1 MPRSSLAALSV
12 LALIILPGIAFTAG
26 SASAQVR
33 VSDWTERP
41 DRHGPAGIRGDFLP
55 PARALALRLHFT
67 ARSFEGHLAGR
78 DEVPPV
84 VVLQDFEMVPL
95 SHTSVTVALEAQAGL
110 LDWLA
115 LGIRAP
121 FVFNEAEFA
130 TQTLVGSVDAAGLG
144 DVEAH
149 LMVRLHDRWPIR
161 AHVGAGVAFPTG
173 TVTHTGITADLPTI
187 SRILP
192 YPLQSGSGTW
202 ALLPS
207 GTLAVENEYGTLGVH
222 GTGRIY
228 LTKNDRNWQPGGAFE
243 GNIYM
248 QHRFNEWISGSAR
261 VAVARW
267 DDVAGAD
274 VAVQPQAS
282 PMHWTLTQGGT
293 RVEIPVGMNIR
304 FAQGPLHGHRLS
316 AEIHLP
322 VHQNLNGPQLR
333 ATWGVAAS
341 WGYTFGGTAQPAT
354 SRHRATPLPRTAARA
369 ASSEGPRWSE
379 LPPTRTTTRE

>member
-12 LALIILPGIAFTAG
+12 LALILLPGIAFTAG
-26 SASAQVR
+26 SASAQLP

-41 DRHGPAGIRGDFLP
+41 DRHGPGGIRGDLLP
-55 PARALALRLHFT
+55 RTRTLDLRLQFT
-67 ARSFEGHLAGR
+67 ARAFEGHLAGR
-78 DEVPPV
+78 DEVPSL

-95 SHTSVTVALEAQAGL
+95 TRTSLTVALEAQAGL

-115 LGIRAP
+115 VGIRAP

-130 TQTLVGSVDAAGLG
+130 TQTLVGSVDASGIG
-144 DVEAH
+144 DLEAH
-149 LMVRLHDRWPIR
+149 VMVGLHDRWPIR
-161 AHVGAGVAFPTG
+161 AHLGAGVAFPTG
-173 TVTHTGITADLPTI
+173 SVTHTGITADLPTT

-192 YPLQSGSGTW
+192 YPLQTGSGTW

-207 GTLAVENEYGTLGVH
+207 AALALENEYGTVGIQ
-222 GTGRIY
+222 GSGRIY
-228 LTKNDRNWQPGGAFE
+228 LAANDRNWQPGGAFE

-248 QHRFNEWISGSAR
+248 QHRFNAWISGSAR

-267 DDVAGAD
+267 DDVAGLD

-304 FAQGPLHGHRLS
+304 FAEGPLHGHRLS
-316 AEIHLP
+316 AEILLP
-322 VHQNLNGPQLR
+322 VHQNLSGPQLR
-333 ATWGVAAS
+333 STWGVAAS
-341 WGYTFGGTAQPAT
+341 WGYTFGRGAELEA
-354 SRHRATPLPRTAARA
+354 PRRRA
-369 ASSEGPRWSE
+369 AASPLRSAQAASPEEPRQ
-379 LPPTRTTTRE
+379 P

>member
-1 MPRSSLAALSV
+1 MPRSSLAVLPV
-12 LALIILPGIAFTAG
+12 LALILLPGISFNAST
-26 SASAQVR
+26 ASAQIR
-33 VSDWTERP
+33 VSDWTDRP
-41 DRHGPAGIRGDFLP
+41 DRHGPAGMRWDHLP
-55 PARALALRLHFT
+55 SARALDLQLQFS

-78 DEVPPV
+78 DEVPSI
-84 VVLQDFEMVPL
+84 VVLRDFEMVPL
-95 SHTSVTVALEAQAGL
+95 SRTSLTVALEAQAGI

-115 LGIRAP
+115 LGFWVP

-130 TQTLVGSVDAAGLG
+130 TERLVGSVDAAGIG
-144 DVEAH
+144 DMEAH
-149 LMVRLHDRWPIR
+149 LMVRLHDRWPVR

-173 TVTHTGITADLPTI
+173 TVTHTGITADLPTN

-192 YPLQSGSGTW
+192 YPLQTGSATW
-202 ALLPS
+202 AFLPS
-207 GTLAVENEYGTLGVH
+207 GALAVENEYGSVGVH

-248 QHRFNEWISGSAR
+248 QHRFNDWISGSAR

-282 PMHWTLTQGGT
+282 PMHWALTQGGT

-316 AEIHLP
+316 AEAHLP

-333 ATWGVAAS
+333 SRWGVAAY
-341 WGYTFGGTAQPAT
+341 WGYTFGLGAGPAAPRRLT
-354 SRHRATPLPRTAARA
+354 GSSLRTGGEAAPL
-369 ASSEGPRWSE
+369 E
-379 LPPTRTTTRE
+379 

>member
-1 MPRSSLAALSV
+1 MPRSSLAVLPV
-12 LALIILPGIAFTAG
+12 LALILLPGISFNAST
-26 SASAQVR
+26 ASAQIR
-33 VSDWTERP
+33 VSDWTDRP
-41 DRHGPAGIRGDFLP
+41 DRQGPAGMRWDHLP
-55 PARALALRLHFT
+55 SARALDLQLRFS

-78 DEVPPV
+78 DEVPSV
-84 VVLQDFEMVPL
+84 VVLRDFEMVPL
-95 SHTSVTVALEAQAGL
+95 SRTSLTVALEAQAGI

-115 LGIRAP
+115 LGFWVP

-130 TQTLVGSVDAAGLG
+130 TERLVGSVDAAGIG
-144 DVEAH
+144 DLEAH
-149 LMVRLHDRWPIR
+149 LMVRLHDRWPVR

-173 TVTHTGITADLPTI
+173 TVTHTGITADLPTT

-192 YPLQSGSGTW
+192 YPLQTGSATW

-207 GTLAVENEYGTLGVH
+207 AALAVENEYGTLGIQ

-228 LTKNDRNWQPGGAFE
+228 LAANDRNWQPGGAFE

-248 QHRFNEWISGSAR
+248 QHRFNDWISGSAR

-267 DDVAGAD
+267 DDVAGLD

-304 FAQGPLHGHRLS
+304 FAEGPLHGHRLS
-316 AEIHLP
+316 AEILLP
-322 VHQNLNGPQLR
+322 VHQNLSGPQLR
-333 ATWGVAAS
+333 STWGVAAS
-341 WGYTFGGTAQPAT
+341 WGYTFGLGAGPAAP
-354 SRHRATPLPRTAARA
+354 RHRAA
-369 ASSEGPRWSE
+369 ASPLTSAQAASPEEPRQSEF
-379 LPPTRTTTRE
+379 PPTRTTTRE